1 LSVIE
6 HCLYLPLFGLV
17 RRLAWHMANKPNPN
31 FETCPEH
38 SLRFGF
44 ELFQLFELLICIYL
58 SIFCYIILQLA
69 PKTMCIA
76 NIDWVIVQW
85 KCYIPWKEMRRVYTH
100 CLYTTCLRRGN
111 MSF

>member
-1 LSVIE
+1 ME

-44 ELFQLFELLICIYL
+44 ELFELFELLICIYL
-58 SIFCYIILQLA
+58 SIFCYIILRLA

-76 NIDWVIVQW
+76 NIDWVIVQ
-85 KCYIPWKEMRRVYTH
+85 
-100 CLYTTCLRRGN
+100 
-111 MSF
+111 